1 MEASRVAEKHSWTMK
16 EAAKEVGV
24 GLPRLYTR
32 LRERGL
38 FTRLGDSG
46 RHIPTR
52 KLQRDG
58 LFRVKGSAF
67 FVNGSW
73 RPCPKVLAT
82 FEGLQLLQE
91 IADELER
98 EREKPTDK
106 RSRVRSD
113 SDSGQRPGEVAGD
126 QPGPGAA
133 GSAEPK
139 AGSDGVLR
147 EPSPAS
153 QPAPLE
159 TTANDPGP
167 H

>member
-1 MEASRVAEKHSWTMK
+1 MEASRVSEKHSWTMK

-24 GLPRLYTR
+24 GLPRLYSR

-52 KLQRDG
+52 QLQRDG

-73 RPCPKVLAT
+73 KPCPKVLAT
-82 FEGLQLLQE
+82 FQGLMLLQE

-98 EREKPTDK
+98 EREKPADK

-113 SDSGQRPGEVAGD
+113 SDSDQRPGEVACE
-126 QPGPGAA
+126 QPGTPAA
-133 GSAEPK
+133 GSTGNET
-139 AGSDGVLR
+139 GGDGVLR
-147 EPSPAS
+147 EPSPAG
-153 QPAPLE
+153 QPVGAAQTE
-159 TTANDPGP
+159 DSE
-167 H
+167 